1 MTDARP
7 LARGGRLSRLYGW
20 LLTPVA
26 ALAGLLVALQPPA
39 VSLAALS
46 AAAIGLFALVTP
58 IAALALL
65 LVVAPLRT
73 LIATEAQVPLPLDVG
88 QLALVFT
95 LGVWLAHRLVVRRSP
110 LALAWTPLYLP
121 VILFLVT
128 TAISDFTAMSFGA
141 WASEWLKWVQVL
153 ILIAVVMQL
162 GAHGRWRWLVFAL
175 TVAGVANGIIGI
187 YEFFGG
193 SGALHLLIN
202 GRFFRAFGTFG
213 QPNPFGGFM
222 GLLAP
227 LALASCAGYGLALWQ
242 TFRRTRKLPATF
254 TAAFVFYGAAGA
266 LMSGALVMSWSRGA
280 WLGFA
285 AALGAIIFALP
296 RRLWHSLALVAL
308 VGALVGA
315 VWVSGR
321 LPASITDRLA
331 SATEELFAFDDVRGV
346 DITPDNYAVVE
357 RLAHWQAALNMS
369 RANPWT
375 GVGFGN
381 YEIAYP
387 AYRLLNWKFP
397 LGHAHNY
404 YLNVLAEAGMIG
416 LLTYGLLWIV
426 VIFVSWR
433 ARQHPNVVARLTAAG
448 LLGAWVYL
456 TVHSLTDNLF
466 VNNLFLHIGVML
478 GILAVLYYETW
489 NGLRLRTQ

>member
-1 MTDARP
+1 
-7 LARGGRLSRLYGW
+7 
-20 LLTPVA
+20 
-26 ALAGLLVALQPPA
+26 
-39 VSLAALS
+39 
-46 AAAIGLFALVTP
+46 
-58 IAALALL
+58 
-65 LVVAPLRT
+65 
-73 LIATEAQVPLPLDVG
+73 
-88 QLALVFT
+88 
-95 LGVWLAHRLVVRRSP
+95 
-110 LALAWTPLYLP
+110 
-121 VILFLVT
+121 
-128 TAISDFTAMSFGA
+128 
-141 WASEWLKWVQVL
+141 
-153 ILIAVVMQL
+153 
-162 GAHGRWRWLVFAL
+162 
-175 TVAGVANGIIGI
+175 
-187 YEFFGG
+187 
-193 SGALHLLIN
+193 
-202 GRFFRAFGTFG
+202 
-213 QPNPFGGFM
+213 
-222 GLLAP
+222 
-227 LALASCAGYGLALWQ
+227 
-242 TFRRTRKLPATF
+242 
-254 TAAFVFYGAAGA
+254 
-266 LMSGALVMSWSRGA
+266 MSGALVMSWSRGA